1 MATAQELK
9 DRIDLHDLA
18 AKLGIKR
25 PGNRGNYRSP
35 HHDDKSAS
43 LEIGTKHSGGK
54 GWVDWSSGEKGTC
67 IDLVMYIE
75 GCDSGAAMRRLHELY
90 GWPLDKP
97 KDAPQRERTKVE
109 WIADKCFEAPD
120 KAIEYLK
127 GRGLDEAV
135 IRRAIA
141 RKSIGF
147 NDWESDKIPAGEPM
161 HGGPAVAFMVRSLN
175 PGHLAAVDMRYLDP
189 KLNGGVKTQCQG
201 DKDGIGWIS
210 DVRRIETA
218 KTIVIV
224 ESPINALS
232 VECADLPYTEAFATR
247 GLSNVNGIDWR
258 FLQGKRVVICMDND
272 QPFPDGHRMAGH
284 RPGPEAAWKLQEIL
298 TSLDV
303 ASHVVDQESWGELND
318 INDILKEKGGDEVKR
333 CLRRLEPWLIPG
345 VWGRTEGK
353 EALQLGRP
361 RIYLPGHDYAVYWRY
376 RLKEDFTTHVDEVK
390 KKTEEEGGKEENRG
404 EFFIFSDLC
413 GFRLASLSRVTIA
426 GTVATMTG
434 DPDTQPRVMFAISVQ
449 TPRHGPKLLRRVVD
463 DEKLHNIDQW
473 KRFGPVF
480 NQSKF
485 LRMVN
490 ILERTA
496 HIGARNAANFVG
508 LCYRD
513 GKLIVNEGPDCYFTN
528 PEQQCP
534 YHNLIF
540 PAGTR
545 QEGRTVLEAYQK
557 TFKRN
562 AAAIALVWGLG
573 GHLKAFLG
581 SWPHIT
587 IQASK
592 GSGKSTL
599 TKRFERTLGMTMFSG
614 QSLNTEFRLLT
625 SISHT
630 SHPVGWEELSARR
643 QEIIDK
649 AVSLLQECYQYTLNR
664 RGADLTEFLLSAP
677 VMLAGEDVPVKS
689 LTGKLVRTELTGKK
703 GPLMVDDLPRFP
715 VRQWLIFLS
724 EQSRPS
730 VMKILSSMK
739 AKCEAA
745 CMAKGEDDGAVRM
758 LNNYASVMTAWRLL
772 CEFLDIDPD
781 NGGFE
786 QDLIAEMNGHIRE
799 TSADRQPWVW
809 IVETL
814 LSEIAA
820 KKFVHPYCWDTIDGH
835 QCLMVRTSHVMDH
848 LAHTNSLRDK
858 WNGLPIKSDRI
869 FKKELVAA
877 KVLIRDEDG
886 TPREFEKTLG
896 GSINSNG
903 QRVGHLIGLDLDALS
918 TYGLYGTPS
927 A

>member
-1 MATAQELK
+1 MASIQELK

-18 AKLGIKR
+18 AKLGLKR

-35 HHDDKSAS
+35 NHDDKSAS
-43 LEIGTKHSGGK
+43 LEIGTKKSGGK

-67 IDLVMYIE
+67 IDLAMYVL
-75 GCDSGAAMRRLHELY
+75 GCDVGGAIKYLHEIY
-90 GWPLDKP
+90 GWPMDKP

-109 WIADKCFEAPD
+109 WIADKCFEAAAQSID
-120 KAIEYLK
+120 YLK
-127 GRGLDEAV
+127 GRGIDEAV
-135 IRRAIA
+135 IRRAIQ

-147 NDWESDKIPAGEPM
+147 NDWTNSKIPAGEAM
-161 HGGPAVAFMVRSLN
+161 HGGPAVAFIVRSIN
-175 PGHLAAVDMRYLDP
+175 PGHLAAIDMRYLDP
-189 KLNGGVKTQCQG
+189 ALNGGVKTQCQG
-201 DKDGIGWIS
+201 EKEGIGWIS
-210 DVRRIETA
+210 DIRRIETA
-218 KTIVIV
+218 RTVVIV

-232 VECADLPYTEAFATR
+232 VECAELPYTEAFATR
-247 GLSNVNGIDWR
+247 GLSNVGAIDWR

-272 QPFPDGHRMAGH
+272 APFPEGHRMAGH
-284 RPGPEAAWKLQEIL
+284 RPGPEGAWKLQELL
-298 TSLDV
+298 TGFDI
-303 ASHVVDQESWGELND
+303 ASHVVDQEEWEHND
-318 INDILKEKGGDEVKR
+318 INDILLAKGPSEVQM

-345 VWGRTEGK
+345 VWGRPK
-353 EALQLGRP
+353 KDQPGRP
-361 RIYLPGHDYAVYWRY
+361 RIFLPSHDFATYWRY
-376 RLKEDFTTHVDEVK
+376 RLKEDFTTYVDEVK
-390 KKTEEEGGKEENRG
+390 KKTEEEGGADEDRG
-404 EFFIFSDLC
+404 EFYVFSDLC

-426 GTVATMTG
+426 GVVATMTG

-449 TPRHGPKLLRRVVD
+449 APRHGPKLLRRVVD

-534 YHNLIF
+534 YHNLTF
-540 PAGTR
+540 PAGTKH
-545 QEGRTVLEAYQK
+545 EGRVVLEAYQA

-703 GPLMVDDLPRFP
+703 GPLMPDDLPRFP

-724 EQSRPS
+724 EQSRTT
-730 VMKILSSMK
+730 VLEIYGRQK
-739 AKCEAA
+739 ARMEAS

-758 LNNYASVMTAWRLL
+758 LTNYAAVMTSWRLL

-781 NGGFE
+781 KGGFE
-786 QDLIAEMNGHIRE
+786 QDLIAEMNSHIRE

-820 KKFVHPYCWDTIDGH
+820 KKFVHPYCWEVIDGH

-869 FKKELVAA
+869 FKKELISAE
-877 KVLIRDEDG
+877 VLIRDTEG
-886 TPREFEKTLG
+886 SPREFEKTLG
-896 GSINSNG
+896 ASMNFAGT
-903 QRVGHLIGLDLDALS
+903 RVGHLIALNMDALS
-918 TYGLYGTPS
+918 IYGLYGTPS